1 MPSSIEDEQTFIDHA
16 HSLLDQHID
25 HLRSRISN
33 TTNAPSTGTGQDELE
48 REALLDNLRL
58 QLHAAEA
65 ARPRMC
71 FGRLRFNGGDDHHI
85 GRIGMRDEAGDVL
98 LIDWRA
104 PQAAPFY
111 QATNKN
117 PMDVVLRR
125 RRLRSRGRRPP
136 QRGLRH
142 RPRGGPPVLAPPRH
156 ALPQPRASEH
166 RVGARRDRDGSARLV
181 WSRGYKKLWLPPVFF
196 ITPE

>member
-1 MPSSIEDEQTFIDHA
+1 MPSSVEDEQVFIDHA
-16 HSLLDQHID
+16 HSLLDEHID
-25 HLRSRISN
+25 HLRSRII
-33 TTNAPSTGTGQDELE
+33 TTANAPSTGTGQDELE

-71 FGRLRFNGGDDHHI
+71 FGRLRFDGGDDHHI
-85 GRIGMRDEAGDVL
+85 GRIGMRDNAGDVL

-125 RRLRSRGRRPP
+125 RIATRPSPQGPQHRG
-136 QRGLRH
+136 
-142 RPRGGPPVLAPPRH
+142 
-156 ALPQPRASEH
+156 
-166 RVGARRDRDGSARLV
+166 
-181 WSRGYKKLWLPPVFF
+181 
-196 ITPE
+196 

>member
-25 HLRSRISN
+25 HLRSRISS

-48 REALLDNLRL
+48 REALLDNLHL

-85 GRIGMRDEAGDVL
+85 GRIGMRDEAGDIL

-111 QATNKN
+111 QATSKN

-125 RRLRSRGRRPP
+125 RI
-136 QRGLRH
+136 GLCIMACFNVH
-142 RPRGGPPVLAPPRH
+142 R
-156 ALPQPRASEH
+156 
-166 RVGARRDRDGSARLV
+166 
-181 WSRGYKKLWLPPVFF
+181 KLWGRPCAIVPSEEWISENTLPDGMAMQNKNSSIANPRNRLCWKSDFQQSMLDS
-196 ITPE
+196 IHN